1 VEGVLHLVDMAM
13 HSVGGNGKQLCGMM
27 HEVRHAHDDS
37 GMQDEQQVMSSM
49 LEELLQEPCPLTSFV
64 L

>member
-1 VEGVLHLVDMAM
+1 
-13 HSVGGNGKQLCGMM
+13 LCGMA
-27 HEVRHAHDDS
+27 HEARHVHDDS
-37 GMQDEQQVMSSM
+37 GMQDEQHVMSSM